1 MHPVH
6 PQSELITQEAR
17 DAELARRVQAA
28 IADRFFPALA
38 RIQVDVR
45 WGVATLSGQTP
56 TSYERRLAR
65 YRARGVLG
73 IVGVI
78 DAIEVGSPGKSPG
91 AGASGP
97 ESSTLH
103 YVGLDAS
110 RSYRE
115 PPALRAAA
123 ASGIELGDRA
133 NLLVRR
139 MAVAISR

>member
-45 WGVATLSGQTP
+45 WGVASLSGQTP

-78 DAIEVGSPGKSPG
+78 DAIEVGSPG

-103 YVGLDAS
+103 YVGWGAS

-115 PPALRAAA
+115 LPALRAAA

-139 MAVAISR
+139 MAVAISRSA